1 MNAEEIALYLKTHP
15 EFFDQ
20 HGDLLT
26 QIRIPDPH
34 GGAAVS
40 LAERQVALLRD
51 KARVLENKLAELIGY
66 GEENDVIAEKV
77 HRLGVALLGAND
89 LAEAVRVLNTHLSG
103 SFAVPHVAVR
113 IWGVGGGTTAGPADP
128 ESDVEPV
135 SAGPEEFLPV
145 SPTIKAFAGS
155 IHRPYC
161 GTANGQEAVALFGER
176 GSHIRSLAQIPLR
189 EDGVEGGACFGLLVL
204 ASEEVERF
212 YPDMGVMFLTRIGDM
227 AASTLL
233 RVVG

>member
-15 EFFDQ
+15 EFFEQ

-34 GGAAVS
+34 GGAAIS
-40 LAERQVALLRD
+40 LAERQVTLLRD
-51 KARVLENKLAELIGY
+51 KARVLESKLAELIGY

-77 HRLGVALLGAND
+77 HRLAMALLGVD
-89 LAEAVRVLNTHLSG
+89 SLAGAVHVLNTHLSG

-113 IWGVGGGTTAGPADP
+113 IWGVGGGLDGEGVPN
-128 ESDVEPV
+128 
-135 SAGPEEFLPV
+135 EFLPV
-145 SPTIKAFAGS
+145 SDTLKALAGS
-155 IHRPYC
+155 LHRPYC
-161 GTANGQEAVALFGER
+161 GSANGQEAAALFGEQ
-176 GSHIRSLAQIPLR
+176 GGHVRSLAQIPLR
-189 EDGVEGGACFGLLVL
+189 EDGVEGGACFGVLVL

-212 YPDMGVMFLTRIGDM
+212 YPDMGVMFLTRIGDL

-233 RVVG
+233 RVVD

>member
-15 EFFDQ
+15 EFFEQ
-20 HGDLLT
+20 HADLLT

-40 LAERQVALLRD
+40 LAERQMTVLRD
-51 KARVLENKLAELIGY
+51 KARALESKLAELIGY
-66 GEENDVIAEKV
+66 GEENDIIAEKV
-77 HRLGVALLGAND
+77 HRLGVALLGVDD

-113 IWGVGGGTTAGPADP
+113 IWGVGGSQDDAP
-128 ESDVEPV
+128 EYSPV
-135 SAGPEEFLPV
+135 PDTL
-145 SPTIKAFAGS
+145 KAFAGS

-161 GTANGQEAVALFGER
+161 GGASGQEAVALFGEQ
-176 GSHIRSLAQIPLR
+176 GGHIRSLAQIPLR

-212 YPDMGVMFLTRIGDM
+212 YPDMGVMFLNRIGDM

-233 RVVG
+233 RVVH

>member
-15 EFFDQ
+15 EFFEQ

-34 GGAAVS
+34 GGAAIS

-51 KARVLENKLAELIGY
+51 KARVLESKLAELIGY

-77 HRLGVALLGAND
+77 HRLAMALLGTGT
-89 LAEAVRVLNTHLSG
+89 LAEAVHVLNTHLSG

-113 IWGVGGGTTAGPADP
+113 IWGVGGQDGEAGAAMAD
-128 ESDVEPV
+128 
-135 SAGPEEFLPV
+135 EFLPV
-145 SPTIKAFAGS
+145 SDTLKAFAGGL
-155 IHRPYC
+155 HRPYC
-161 GTANGQEAVALFGER
+161 GSANGQEAVALFGEQA
-176 GSHIRSLAQIPLR
+176 GHIRSLAQIPLR
-189 EDGVEGGACFGLLVL
+189 EDGVEGGACFGVLVL

-212 YPDMGVMFLTRIGDM
+212 YPDMGVMFLIRIGDL

-233 RVVG
+233 RVVD